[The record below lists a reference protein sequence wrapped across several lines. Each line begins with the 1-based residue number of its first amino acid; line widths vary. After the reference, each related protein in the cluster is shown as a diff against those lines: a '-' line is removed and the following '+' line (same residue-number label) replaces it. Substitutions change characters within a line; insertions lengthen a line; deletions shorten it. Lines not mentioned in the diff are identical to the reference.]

1 MMIEPPLDFDATT
14 YRSLY
19 PDLTHLNDRLIQ
31 AHYERYGKE
40 EGRRAHTLA
49 NRNEFAQLLS
59 AERALEIGPF
69 TRPLLSGPK
78 VSYADI
84 YSTEQLQ
91 EMAPGI
97 GLDATGVPIIQWVVS
112 PGDLGAIDEKFD
124 AVLTSHVIEHQPNLV
139 GHLSQVSGLLNEGGR
154 YLVLAPDYRY
164 CFDHF
169 MKPSTI
175 SEVLDAHVRKLAMH
189 DPRSLIASRLL
200 LAHNDAVRHWGG
212 DHGDVNINPAFPDRD
227 RTTRL
232 KLAVNQAVDTPET
245 LVNEHAWFF
254 TADTFA
260 EIMSDLLALE
270 LMDLEVERLYPSM
283 RNTIEFWAILRK
295 K

>member
-1 MMIEPPLDFDATT
+1 MIETPLDFDATT

-19 PDLTHLNDRLIQ
+19 PDLTHLNDRLLQ

-40 EGRRAHTLA
+40 EGRRVHTLA

-254 TADTFA
+254 TADTFV

-270 LMDLEVERLYPSM
+270 LMDLEVECLYPSM

>member
-1 MMIEPPLDFDATT
+1 MIEPPLDFDATT

-97 GLDATGVPIIQWVVS
+97 GLDATGVPNIQWVVS

-200 LAHNDAVRHWGG
+200 LAHNDAVRHWAG

-245 LVNEHAWFF
+245 LDNEHAWFF

>member
-1 MMIEPPLDFDATT
+1 MIEPPLDFDATT

-19 PDLTHLNDRLIQ
+19 PDLAHLDDRLIR
-31 AHYERYGKE
+31 AHYERHGKA

-49 NRNEFAQLLS
+49 SRIEFAQLLS
-59 AERALEIGPF
+59 AERTLEIGPF
-69 TRPLLSGPK
+69 TRPLLSGPE
-78 VSYADI
+78 VLYADI

-91 EMAPGI
+91 EIAPKL
-97 GLDATGVPIIQWVVS
+97 GLDAAGVPAIRWVIS
-112 PGDLGAIDEKFD
+112 PGDLGVIDEKFD
-124 AVLTSHVIEHQPNLV
+124 AILSGHIIEHQPNLV
-139 GHLSQVSGLLNEGGR
+139 GHLSQVSGLLNDGGR
-154 YLVLAPDYRY
+154 YLVLVPDYRY
-164 CFDHF
+164 SFDHF
-169 MKPSTI
+169 MKASTI

-200 LAHNDAVRHWGG
+200 LAHNDAARHWGG
-212 DHGDVNINPAFPDRD
+212 DHGDVNVNPAFPEHD

-232 KLAVNQAVDTPET
+232 KLAVNQAAHMPET

-270 LMDLEVERLYPSM
+270 LIDLQVERLYPAM
-283 RNTIEFWAILRK
+283 RNTLEFWAILRK

>member
-1 MMIEPPLDFDATT
+1 MIEPPLDFDATT

-97 GLDATGVPIIQWVVS
+97 GLDATGVPNIQWVVS

-245 LVNEHAWFF
+245 LLNEHAWFF
-254 TADTFA
+254 TADTFT

>member
-1 MMIEPPLDFDATT
+1 MIEPPLDFDANT

-97 GLDATGVPIIQWVVS
+97 GLDATGVPNIQWVVS

-245 LVNEHAWFF
+245 LLNEHAWFF
-254 TADTFA
+254 TADTFT

>member
-97 GLDATGVPIIQWVVS
+97 GLDASGVPNIQWVVS

-200 LAHNDAVRHWGG
+200 LAHNDAVRHWSG